1 MGKPKPPERALL
13 FAGLLYA
20 ERETVPECLEALTLR
35 LGPIF
40 FKSHEMRW
48 EHSDYYRDEIGWP
61 IFRIFIAFE
70 RIISPDEI
78 REIKLKTNE
87 IEGMFSEKGRRRIN
101 IDPGYITPSKLV
113 LATTK
118 NYAHRIYLG
127 KGIYA
132 EVTLYYRK
140 GSFRAHEFTY
150 LDYQSEEYIRIFNH
164 LREYLMNQAGAEPSG
179 SREMGIPAI

>member
-1 MGKPKPPERALL
+1 MGKPKPPEKALL
-13 FAGLLYA
+13 IAGLLYA
-20 ERETVPECLEALTLR
+20 EKDILFQCLEPLTIR

-40 FKSHEMRW
+40 YKSPEMRW

-61 IFRIFIAFE
+61 LFRRFIAFE

-78 REIKLKTNE
+78 REIKLETNE
-87 IEGMFSEKGRRRIN
+87 IEDTFTEQSKRKIN

-118 NYAHRIYLG
+118 NYVHRIYLG

-132 EVTLYYRK
+132 EVTLYYQR
-140 GSFRAHEFTY
+140 GTFRAHEFTY
-150 LDYQSEEYIRIFNH
+150 LDYQSDEYIGIFNALRDH
-164 LREYLMNQAGAEPSG
+164 LMKLDTDNREELRETG
-179 SREMGIPAI
+179 

>member
-20 ERETVPECLEALTLR
+20 EKDLLSQCLEELAVR
-35 LGPIF
+35 LGPVF
-40 FKSHEMRW
+40 FKSPEMRW

-61 IFRIFIAFE
+61 LFRRFIAFE
-70 RIISPDEI
+70 RILSPDEI
-78 REIKLKTNE
+78 REIKLITNV
-87 IEGMFSEKGRRRIN
+87 IEDTFSEHDKRRIN

-150 LDYQSEEYIRIFNH
+150 LDYQSEEYIRIFNYLRAH
-164 LREYLMNQAGAEPSG
+164 LMKQAGSESADFRKEK
-179 SREMGIPAI
+179 IPAR